1 MLLDKL
7 RQSMNQTTKVAMR
20 AIIDLN
26 DEKTTKFP
34 SQKEVP
40 REELVKLCQI
50 LKLQLSEALGALE
63 EKNDVHF
70 IDAATD
76 PMEIIEEEEPK
87 ETSGT
92 AEAIETG
99 ETSDGT
105 RASKPN
111 PDEGVVAAEAPTETN
126 TNAKDESEAANASIR
141 ASRAGAE
148 DGTRAKQAKA
158 KDARPICKHH
168 KNRKCLYK
176 KTCRFSHPK
185 LCKPPPECP
194 VH

>member
-63 EKNDVHF
+63 EKNDVQF

-76 PMEIIEEEEPK
+76 PMEIIEEEESNESNALHDNRCLNLQDPYRGLL
-87 ETSGT
+87 TDFQT
-92 AEAIETG
+92 CLA
-99 ETSDGT
+99 
-105 RASKPN
+105 RCLLVKP
-111 PDEGVVAAEAPTETN
+111 
-126 TNAKDESEAANASIR
+126 IL
-141 ASRAGAE
+141 
-148 DGTRAKQAKA
+148 
-158 KDARPICKHH
+158 
-168 KNRKCLYK
+168 RK
-176 KTCRFSHPK
+176 
-185 LCKPPPECP
+185 
-194 VH
+194 